1 MIINSVINN
10 NVVMSTDANDE
21 ECILVGKGIGFKA
34 VAGDPIDEG
43 KIQKKFML
51 ADKGI
56 MTKFKRILEEVSAE
70 ELLVSSEIISM
81 AKQQL
86 KTTLNESIYITLPDH
101 IHYVIQR
108 YRDYELINNSFL
120 WDIKHYYPKEFVV
133 GNSAIQLINE
143 RFGIELD
150 ENESGFLV
158 FHFINAANN
167 FDGTQNMERVTTIIH
182 EIINIVSYS
191 LNYPIET
198 DDING
203 YRFITHVKFFVQKMV
218 NRTNTDDNSGE
229 DLFELVKQKYRESYE
244 IVQHINQFLSQ
255 SYHYQMTES
264 DQLYFMMH
272 IHRLRRNK

>member
-10 NVVMSTDANDE
+10 NVVMSTDSDAE

-34 VAGDPIDEG
+34 TIGDQINEQ
-43 KIQKKFML
+43 KVQKKFML

-56 MTKFKRILEEVSAE
+56 MAKFKRILEEVSAE

-81 AKQQL
+81 AKQIL

-108 YRDYELINNSFL
+108 YREHELINNSFL
-120 WDIKHYYPKEFVV
+120 WDIKRYYPNEFAV
-133 GNSAIQLINE
+133 GCDAVRAINE
-143 RFGIELD
+143 HFEIRLD
-150 ENESGFLV
+150 ENESGFIA

-167 FDGTQNMERVTTIIH
+167 FDGVQNMEQVTTIIH

-203 YRFITHVKFFVQKMV
+203 YRFITHVKFFVQRMINQTK
-218 NRTNTDDNSGE
+218 TTDDSAE
-229 DLFELVKQKYRESYE
+229 ELFELVKQKYQESYE
-244 IVQHINQFLSQ
+244 IIQHISRFLLK
-255 SYHYQMTES
+255 SYQYQMTES

-272 IHRLRRNK
+272 VHRLRRDK